1 DHKLEGDVSLSN
13 NFVMLYTS
21 GLIQPCWNKIYKTKL
36 IKENNLLFE
45 EGINMGEDFRFNIS
59 FLEVSNNVAAFRS
72 SLYQYNTDSAN
83 SLT

>member
-1 DHKLEGDVSLSN
+1 
-13 NFVMLYTS
+13 M
-21 GLIQPCWNKIYKTKL
+21 
-36 IKENNLLFE
+36 LFE

-83 SLT
+83 SLTKRYLPDSFEYFKYGISKVNDLCRLKGIYYPDIHNRYIIAL